1 MYSGRPAAADKMSCP
16 EKRKTGMIRSTIS
29 SAVCLCILFL
39 GCSRQSAP
47 ISQDSTEIRTQI
59 SASCIARY
67 YKTNGAVY
75 ITSQQHSFD
84 PLTGYFQ
91 MKALEPAGQLQFTLN
106 KNQYSEIKPK
116 TAVLS
121 DSPVSFCNAQL
132 AAALFYSFCAGGD
145 LLDTASLSSGEPI
158 KLEGQW
164 YQPLQT
170 NWPNPPVVITLLRS
184 LDTNRIELV
193 GLDDADSGLSWL
205 LRSYN
210 LRYNK
215 DLDKRIPRTIDVF
228 DTRSGIASKQLMIQ
242 FDYKTVQSAQLL
254 AAGKIQQAE

>member
-1 MYSGRPAAADKMSCP
+1 
-16 EKRKTGMIRSTIS
+16 
-29 SAVCLCILFL
+29 
-39 GCSRQSAP
+39 
-47 ISQDSTEIRTQI
+47 
-59 SASCIARY
+59 
-67 YKTNGAVY
+67 
-75 ITSQQHSFD
+75 
-84 PLTGYFQ
+84 

-170 NWPNPPVVITLLRS
+170 NWTNPPVVITLLRS

-193 GLDDADSGLSWL
+193 GLDDADIGLSWL